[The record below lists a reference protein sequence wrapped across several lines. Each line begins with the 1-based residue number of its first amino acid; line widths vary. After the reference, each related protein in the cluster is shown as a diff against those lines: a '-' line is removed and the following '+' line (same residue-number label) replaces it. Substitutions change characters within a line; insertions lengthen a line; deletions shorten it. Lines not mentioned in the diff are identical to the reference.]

1 VPFAG
6 RQVGS
11 LHVPLRLMTQENLK
25 EMRERI
31 QHLQRFLRIEDRL
44 AKIDN
49 DRQLTLSP
57 GFWDDNAR
65 ATAILKEIKI
75 DKYWTEFYDKVK
87 ASVEDFAV
95 LFEFWKEGE
104 AKEEE
109 VQELYD
115 KATKEIDELEFK
127 STLNAPEDEMPAMV
141 VINSGAGGTESQDWA
156 EMLMRMYRM
165 YGEKQGWKVSEVDV
179 QYGDGAGIKQATLEF
194 DGAFAYGL
202 LKAESGVHRLVRISP
217 FDSNARRHT
226 SFASVFVYPLIDDTI
241 DIQVSPADLEWA
253 FFRSGGSGGQNV
265 NKVETAVRL
274 RHIPSGIIVECQ
286 QARTQGENREKA
298 MTMLKSRLYEEE
310 LRKRQEILN
319 ATNSNKKKIE
329 WGSQIRS
336 YVFHP
341 YKMIK
346 DHRTDHEVGNV
357 QPVMDGELDDFIK
370 AYLMAEKE
378 EQ

>member
-1 VPFAG
+1 
-6 RQVGS
+6 
-11 LHVPLRLMTQENLK
+11 MTQEQLK
-25 EMRERI
+25 EMREKV
-31 QHLQRFLRIEDRL
+31 QTLHRFLRIEDRL
-44 AKIDN
+44 AKLEN
-49 DRQLTLSP
+49 DRQMTLSP
-57 GFWDDNAR
+57 GFWDDNVR

-75 DKYWTEFYDKVK
+75 DKYWTDLYNTTKD
-87 ASVEDFAV
+87 SVEDAAV
-95 LFEFWKEGE
+95 LFDFWKENE
-104 AKEEE
+104 ATEEE
-109 VQELYD
+109 VKEAHA
-115 KATKEIDELEFK
+115 KASKEIDELEFK
-127 STLNAPEDEMPAMV
+127 STLDKPEDEMPGIL

-156 EMLMRMYRM
+156 EMLLRMYRM
-165 YGEKQGWKVSEVDV
+165 YGERQGWKISEVDV

-241 DIQVSPADLEWA
+241 DIQVSPADVEWA

-274 RHIPSGIIVECQ
+274 KHIPSGIIVECQ
-286 QARTQGENREKA
+286 IARTQGENREKA
-298 MTMLKSRLYEEE
+298 MTMLKSQLYEEE
-310 LRKRQEILN
+310 LRKRQEVLN
-319 ATNSNKKKIE
+319 ATNSSKKKIE

-346 DHRTDHEVGNV
+346 DHRTDYEVGNV
-357 QPVMDGELDDFIK
+357 GPVMDGELDDFIK
-370 AYLMAEKE
+370 AYLMSEKE
-378 EQ
+378 EN